1 MLVYTGRLSLLA
13 GRSVFLFICLSE
25 SVENGRARTPAVSY
39 KAENTVVG
47 VPLKHYDNGFLR
59 KNQHKGEN
67 KP

>member
-1 MLVYTGRLSLLA
+1 MLVYTGRLSLL
-13 GRSVFLFICLSE
+13 RTVCFSVYTPE
-25 SVENGRARTPAVSY
+25 NVENGRARIPAVSNT
-39 KAENTVVG
+39 AENTVIG